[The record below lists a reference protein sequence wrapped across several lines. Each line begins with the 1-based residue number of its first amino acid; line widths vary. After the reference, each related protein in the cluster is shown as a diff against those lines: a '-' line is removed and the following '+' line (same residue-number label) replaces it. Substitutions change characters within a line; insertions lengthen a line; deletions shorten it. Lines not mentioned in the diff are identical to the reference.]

1 MSMAFGISSD
11 DVLVVAARRG
21 TPITDEEAERWFEE
35 LDASL
40 VEDAALY
47 GNDMDEQTN
56 YALDEIERQ
65 LVNLGYLQD

>member
-11 DVLVVAARRG
+11 DVLAVASRRG
-21 TPITDEEAERWFEE
+21 VPITDEEAERWLEA
-35 LDASL
+35 LDTDL

-47 GNDMDEQTN
+47 GNDLDTQTD

-65 LVNLGYLQD
+65 LVAAGYLKD